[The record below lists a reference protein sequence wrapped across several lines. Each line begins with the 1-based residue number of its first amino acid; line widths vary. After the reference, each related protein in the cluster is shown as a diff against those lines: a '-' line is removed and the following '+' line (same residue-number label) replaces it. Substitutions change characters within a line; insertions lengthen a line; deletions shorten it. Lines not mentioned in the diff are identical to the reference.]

1 MFDFLLIVFPGAL
14 VLSGAAAQII
24 LYRNHAQ
31 RLRELRVTVRVD
43 TQRHTSRGSF

>member
-31 RLRELRVTVRVD
+31 RLRELRVLVRADRPRV
-43 TQRHTSRGSF
+43 TTRNYF